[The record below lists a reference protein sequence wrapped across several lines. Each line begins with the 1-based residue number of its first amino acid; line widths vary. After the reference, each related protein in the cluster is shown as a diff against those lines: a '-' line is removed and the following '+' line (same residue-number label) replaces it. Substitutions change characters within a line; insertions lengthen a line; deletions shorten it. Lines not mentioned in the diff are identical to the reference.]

1 MRIGPG
7 TNIDRRLSA
16 GTDAGVSRLD
26 YNVKLAITISASA
39 AGLFIVVMLTL
50 LYVGINFPP
59 RRNTDPSRNS
69 APPSITTCATITTT
83 PSATFVDLAE
93 QSTCNHTIP
102 YLEEGPSDGNSSVD
116 GATAN
121 ASRYPW
127 FVSVYWEQEQSYS
140 FCGGSIID
148 DQHILTS
155 AACINNLANL
165 SNSVGLVVDT
175 DQSLFRIGVGSVER
189 SSVPLHEVKVKA
201 AFVHKG
207 FSLSEEYY
215 NHNIA
220 VLRLNGSLS
229 VLAGWNTLFK
239 PICLP
244 ALTEIKD
251 ENTLRC
257 KVIGWGE
264 GNLTDSPPSSE
275 NVHSVDLDVHGFGWC
290 FTEFGFG
297 RTMFFFQDD
306 DLVCS
311 KRDPV
316 RTGPDYCFKNLGGA
330 LVCRNDSGSVLEQI
344 GVASF
349 TYQQAP
355 CGSPRDH
362 ATAYVDVTVYRPWLQ
377 YVAMPVLAN
386 VDEAQAWLQCQRE
399 KCFDLVEQR
408 YGAKRVLE
416 RNKQYICASFAAYD
430 FCRLHD
436 PKPQR
441 CNIAVPMFVNRP
453 GSIPAKYWRRELQ
466 AIYDAYRNA

>member
-1 MRIGPG
+1 MRTGPE
-7 TNIDRRLSA
+7 TNIDRLSA
-16 GTDAGVSRLD
+16 GTDAGVSRLE
-26 YNVKLAITISASA
+26 YNLKLAFTISASA

-50 LYVGINFPP
+50 LYVGLNLPP
-59 RRNTDPSRNS
+59 RRITDPSRNS
-69 APPSITTCATITTT
+69 TPPSITTCAAITTT
-83 PSATFVDLAE
+83 PSATVVDLAE
-93 QSTCNHTIP
+93 QSTCNHMIP
-102 YLEEGPSDGNSSVD
+102 SLEEGPSDGNSSVD

-155 AACINNLANL
+155 AACLTNLANL
-165 SNSVGLVVDT
+165 SSSVGLVVDT
-175 DQSLFRIGVGSVER
+175 DQSLFRIGVGNVER
-189 SSVPLHEVKVKA
+189 NSVPLHEVKVKA

-239 PICLP
+239 PVCLP
-244 ALTEIKD
+244 APTEIKG

-275 NVHSVDLDVHGFGWC
+275 NVQSVDLEIHGFAWC
-290 FTEFGFG
+290 FMEFGF
-297 RTMFFFQDD
+297 RRIMLFFQDD

-316 RTGPDYCFKNLGGA
+316 RTGPDYCFKNLGGP

-344 GVASF
+344 GVTSF
-349 TYQQAP
+349 TFQQAP

-386 VDEAQAWLQCQRE
+386 VDEAQAWLQCQRQ

-441 CNIAVPMFVNRP
+441 CSIAVPMFVNRP

>member
-7 TNIDRRLSA
+7 KNTDRFSV
-16 GTDAGVSRLD
+16 GTDAGTRRLE
-26 YNVKLAITISASA
+26 YNVKLAIIISTF
-39 AGLFIVVMLTL
+39 AGGLYIVLMLSLFFA
-50 LYVGINFPP
+50 GINLPP
-59 RRNTDPSRNS
+59 RNTDSSRNS
-69 APPSITTCATITTT
+69 TITICATITTT
-83 PSATFVDLAE
+83 PRAIVVDLAE
-93 QSTCNHTIP
+93 QSTCKHTIP
-102 YLEEGPSDGNSSVD
+102 SLEEDPSDGNSSVD

-127 FVSVYWEQEQSYS
+127 FVSVYWEQEQRNSL
-140 FCGGSIID
+140 CGGSIID

-155 AACINNLANL
+155 AACITNL

-175 DQSLFRIGVGSVER
+175 DQSLFRIGVGNVER
-189 SSVPLHEVKVKA
+189 NFPLHEVKVKA

-207 FSLSEEYY
+207 FSQSEEYY

-229 VLAGWNTLFK
+229 VLAGWNILFK
-239 PICLP
+239 PVCLP

-251 ENTLRC
+251 ETMLRC

-264 GNLTDSPPSSE
+264 GTLTDSPPRSE
-275 NVHSVDLDVHGFGWC
+275 NVQSVGLEVHGFGWC
-290 FTEFGFG
+290 FKEFGFG
-297 RTMFFFQDD
+297 RTMLFFQEN

-311 KRDPV
+311 KRGPA
-316 RTGPDYCFKNLGGA
+316 GPDYCFRNLGGP

-377 YVAMPVLAN
+377 YVALPVLAN

-399 KCFDLVEQR
+399 RCFDLVEQR
-408 YGAKRVLE
+408 YGNKQVLE

-430 FCRLHD
+430 YCRLHD

-441 CNIAVPMFVNRP
+441 CNIAVPMFVDRP
-453 GSIPAKYWRRELQ
+453 GSTPSMYWRPELQ
-466 AIYDAYRNA
+466 ELFDAYRKA